1 MNNTS
6 SVQLRFACSTS
17 AAWRRGASALL
28 LAAALLAAL
37 GDSAWAQHAA
47 LADSAPAEAASS
59 APSAGGSLLR
69 VIYDGGPLMWPITGG
84 SIVLLVFVM
93 ERLVMLRR
101 ARVVPK
107 PFVQKF
113 LEQLRGGQLGRE
125 SALELCE
132 TSGSPVARVF
142 AAAVKK
148 WGRPAVEVEQAVI
161 DAGERVTHE
170 LRRYLRLFNGIS
182 SLSPLMGLLG
192 TVLGMITAFNAIV
205 TDQAMGKAELLA
217 GGIGQALLTTAGG
230 LVVAIPALMAYMYF
244 QSRVETLV
252 MDIDAAAQQ
261 VVDIVS
267 AEGMERDGV
276 GRSKKK
282 AA

>member
-1 MNNTS
+1 MPKYLFHYIFRVMSLAVLLT
-6 SVQLRFACSTS
+6 AAGS
-17 AAWRRGASALL
+17 AAAQET
-28 LAAALLAAL
+28 AAAADAKPAIATSNLLQAMF
-37 GDSAWAQHAA
+37 
-47 LADSAPAEAASS
+47 
-59 APSAGGSLLR
+59 
-69 VIYDGGPLMWPITGG
+69 DGGPLMWPIAAS
-84 SIVLLVFVM
+84 SILLLVFVL

-101 ARVVPK
+101 TRVLPK
-107 PFVQKF
+107 PFLQKF
-113 LEQLRGGQLGRE
+113 LEQLKGSQLSRD

-132 TSGSPVARVF
+132 ESGSPVARVF

-161 DAGERVTHE
+161 DAGERVTYE

-182 SLSPLMGLLG
+182 SVAPLMGLLG
-192 TVLGMITAFNAIV
+192 TVLGMIASFNAI
-205 TDQAMGKAELLA
+205 TSSSAMGKAELLA

-230 LVVAIPALMAYMYF
+230 LFVAIPALLAYMFF
-244 QSRVETLV
+244 QSRVEVLV

-267 AEGMERDGV
+267 AEGIEANRSS
-276 GRSKKK
+276 SKKK

>member
-1 MNNTS
+1 MPKPI
-6 SVQLRFACSTS
+6 VQFLRH
-17 AAWRRGASALL
+17 ALL
-28 LAAALLAAL
+28 LAGLLAAAS
-37 GDSAWAQHAA
+37 SAAA
-47 LADSAPAEAASS
+47 EDPDAPAEAKPAIATSN
-59 APSAGGSLLR
+59 LLQAMF
-69 VIYDGGPLMWPITGG
+69 DGGPLMWPIAG
-84 SIVLLVFVM
+84 SSVVLLVFVL

-107 PFVQKF
+107 PFLQKF
-113 LEQLRGGQLGRE
+113 LEQLKGNQLGRE
-125 SALELCE
+125 SALEMCTE
-132 TSGSPVARVF
+132 SNSPAARVF

-161 DAGERVTHE
+161 DAGERVTYE

-182 SLSPLMGLLG
+182 SVGPLMGLLG
-192 TVLGMITAFNAIV
+192 TVLGMISSFNAISNV
-205 TDQAMGKAELLA
+205 NAAGKGELLA

-230 LVVAIPALMAYMYF
+230 LFVAIPALMAYMFF
-244 QSRVETLV
+244 QSRVEVLV

-267 AEGMERDGV
+267 AEGIEASRSS
-276 GRSKKK
+276 SKKK